1 MDVVCPRLV
10 YVTIQY
16 ITTVNLLPHHFPLPP
31 SPRSPPPALLS
42 PILHHPPPPPR
53 SRYYD
58 LYHATAV
65 ALKAASNNT
74 LRVGGPATSNTT
86 GFLQPFLDAAKER
99 GAPVDFLSSHKY
111 PKSLAGRDEF
121 PDTVAAAAA
130 IAAANGLPYVLSEF
144 NSGLGMFCCHDTH
157 YAAAFLI
164 RSAGAIQ
171 QRRLCR
177 SSRGN
182 TRTGEGGLGADDSGE
197 CDTGGTWKGTGTA
210 VPDVMSFWTFSDV
223 FEEVRGVDAN
233 AKRAPFHNAYGLV
246 TMDGIPK
253 ASFRALQLLRRMPNE
268 TVAVERISRVGGRYA
283 ASGRSGGNSGG
294 GGGNGG
300 GGGGNGDGN
309 GDEGGVVRDN
319 VVEVYVGAPTVRA
332 GGVEERRSDEG
343 GGGRDGSGRA
353 FGGSRRREATVMEIR
368 AMVVNFTPA
377 PSHDA
382 VDWNVT
388 LRFAG
393 LKGIVG
399 VEGLNGEDRMG
410 RMGRMGEEGGEE
422 VPGVEGRAAPT
433 LVNVS
438 AVVER
443 IDASHGN
450 AWAGWTAQGRPKT
463 LNGSAVNALIR
474 ESQLVPVELPVAGI
488 GATRSGV
495 GGSVVGGRVEV
506 GGGGGVEVEVTLVAP
521 GISAAMVTLTYSV
534 VG

>member
-144 NSGLGMFCCHDTH
+144 NSGLGLFCCHDTH

-182 TRTGEGGLGADDSGE
+182 TRTGEDGLGADDSGE

-268 TVAVERISRVGGRYA
+268 TVAVERISRVGGGMRRVGGLVATVAVVVATVAVVA
-283 ASGRSGGNSGG
+283 AMVTAIVMRVVWFAITLSRFMLVRRRCVRGGWRRG
-294 GGGNGG
+294 
-300 GGGGNGDGN
+300 
-309 GDEGGVVRDN
+309 E
-319 VVEVYVGAPTVRA
+319 ATRA
-332 GGVEERRSDEG
+332 GEG
-343 GGGRDGSGRA
+343 EMA
-353 FGGSRRREATVMEIR
+353 
-368 AMVVNFTPA
+368 
-377 PSHDA
+377 
-382 VDWNVT
+382 
-388 LRFAG
+388 
-393 LKGIVG
+393 
-399 VEGLNGEDRMG
+399 
-410 RMGRMGEEGGEE
+410 
-422 VPGVEGRAAPT
+422 
-433 LVNVS
+433 
-438 AVVER
+438 AVV
-443 IDASHGN
+443 
-450 AWAGWTAQGRPKT
+450 P
-463 LNGSAVNALIR
+463 L
-474 ESQLVPVELPVAGI
+474 
-488 GATRSGV
+488 GV
-495 GGSVVGGRVEV
+495 VVGGR
-506 GGGGGVEVEVTLVAP
+506 LP
-521 GISAAMVTLTYSV
+521 
-534 VG
+534 

>member
-1 MDVVCPRLV
+1 
-10 YVTIQY
+10 
-16 ITTVNLLPHHFPLPP
+16 
-31 SPRSPPPALLS
+31 
-42 PILHHPPPPPR
+42 
-53 SRYYD
+53 
-58 LYHATAV
+58 
-65 ALKAASNNT
+65 
-74 LRVGGPATSNTT
+74 VGGPATSNTS
-86 GFLQPFLDAAKER
+86 GFLQPFLDAAKKR

-171 QRRLCR
+171 QRRLCW

-182 TRTGEGGLGADDSGE
+182 TRTARTGEDGSGTDDSGE
-197 CDTGGTWKGTGTA
+197 CDTGGTWKGTGA

-268 TVAVERISRVGGRYA
+268 TVAVELISRAGGYA

-294 GGGNGG
+294 GGGSGG
-300 GGGGNGDGN
+300 GSG
-309 GDEGGVVRDN
+309 EGGVVRDN

-332 GGVEERRSDEG
+332 RGLEGGISGESEG
-343 GGGRDGSGRA
+343 GGDDSGRA
-353 FGGSRRREATVMEIR
+353 FGGSRREATVMEIR
-368 AMVVNFTPA
+368 AMVVNFVPA

-388 LRFAG
+388 LRFTG
-393 LKGIVG
+393 LHGLIG
-399 VEGLNGEDRMG
+399 VEGLNLTGEERKG
-410 RMGRMGEEGGEE
+410 GMGEEGGEG
-422 VPGVEGRAAPT
+422 VPGVEGRAQT
-433 LVNVS
+433 RVNVS

-450 AWAGWTAQGRPKT
+450 AWAAWTAQGRPKT
-463 LNGSAVNALIR
+463 LNESAVNALIR
-474 ESQLVPVELPVAGI
+474 ESQLVPVELPVAVI

-495 GGSVVGGRVEV
+495 GSSVVGGRVEV

-521 GISAAMVTLTYSV
+521 GISAAMVTLTYNV
-534 VG
+534 VGEM